1 MEGSGDVGDDCQSL
15 PITVHGGG
23 DIYFKNVNATT
34 LEQNSFAVSCQMVCF
49 PPPSPHRPQDF
60 LHLCAL
66 EVKHREAQS
75 SNSS

>member
-34 LEQNSFAVSCQMVCF
+34 LEHKFA
-49 PPPSPHRPQDF
+49 
-60 LHLCAL
+60 LL
-66 EVKHREAQS
+66 
-75 SNSS
+75 